1 MTNPI
6 TAVAGQIATA
16 QTAATG
22 QASTALDP
30 KQFAKLRTAA
40 NEFESI
46 LVKQLLKSAKL
57 GGSGDAEKSN
67 GYGDMA
73 VDAMASAVE
82 KGGGLGLAK
91 RIEQAIGATHPQAP
105 PLAQRRHAR
114 ERLALNSHHKERRGR

>member
-1 MTNPI
+1 MSNGI
-6 TAVAGQIATA
+6 TGIGGQISTA
-16 QTAATG
+16 QTAAT
-22 QASTALDP
+22 QAAAAAADP
-30 KQFAKLRTAA
+30 KKLSKLRNAA

-57 GGSGDAEKSN
+57 GGSGDAEKAN

-105 PLAQRRHAR
+105 APTHGVP
-114 ERLALNSHHKERRGR
+114 EKG